1 MFMKLVARS
10 RLSVSGDDRI
20 SAGYERRAWFGRER
34 GQVDLPS
41 FSTRPRSLLAGPA
54 LLSDRPHW
62 PRAGK
67 GLRIS
72 WSKLS
77 THEMSCCRDT
87 SIYLACSY
95 STKIRNLKACLI
107 DRNKKKREE
116 TLHDLT
122 CNATVHWHMKTAD
135 VCHYP
140 NAKIIE
146 ISVGFFRPKFG
157 ISFGGGPIISAN
169 HNLLTVAFLST
180 GSSLPYFFS
189 VCREFGRGIKTG
201 KRPITLG

>member
-1 MFMKLVARS
+1 MFTNLVARS

-20 SAGYERRAWFGRER
+20 AAGYERRAWFGRER

-62 PRAGK
+62 PGAWN

-95 STKIRNLKACLI
+95 STKIRNSKACLI
-107 DRNKKKREE
+107 DRNNKKREE
-116 TLHDLT
+116 LKLSI
-122 CNATVHWHMKTAD
+122 ASLALKTVGVFHQSEVKWKGPFQTR
-135 VCHYP
+135 
-140 NAKIIE
+140 I
-146 ISVGFFRPKFG
+146 FR
-157 ISFGGGPIISAN
+157 ITSRGGPLILVRKVIQKL
-169 HNLLTVAFLST
+169 NLL
-180 GSSLPYFFS
+180 
-189 VCREFGRGIKTG
+189 
-201 KRPITLG
+201 